1 MINKFGLKKEIIN
14 KININNQ
21 VISITFVGSFLSK
34 KKYSDI
40 DVVVIIKNFD
50 ELIFKKINKN
60 LKTINPRK
68 YGIQKKLLVNN
79 TFGPLKYD
87 YENNLV
93 IHLMIYSKKDHINHV
108 INSPFTCYDWQRY
121 NSSFGL
127 NLKNIYRVYGLSCDD
142 FIGNYRG
149 IDNYIYSL
157 KNHFIYYKKYSF
169 KKNQPIFIQ
178 KKIILKSKKQIDEF
192 IYHIIF
198 HISRNVLKFLSN
210 TNKDFFKRDILNLF
224 QVLFS
229 KKEYQQLRNLFL
241 QLESSKYGN
250 KLKKQIVNS
259 EELAIFFLGKIKNF
273 LYLISKYNKKITFKR
288 HFKTKFSNKIFLGN
302 KLDVGIKKKNYQINH
317 KFDLAFSSNLKRAKQ
332 TALLF
337 SKNLKINKY
346 LNEIDYGNVEGL
358 NYEKLKFRYPKIIND
373 WTNGKDPKFPRG
385 ENIALVYKR
394 VQKFLKLL
402 KSVSRN
408 KENKN
413 KILIVSHNVF
423 LRTLMSFFFKIER
436 RDTYKIN
443 IKYGEELNFLF
454 YKNKII
460 PNIKNKNLNR
470 IFKKLHESSINT

>member
-1 MINKFGLKKEIIN
+1 M
-14 KININNQ
+14 
-21 VISITFVGSFLSK
+21 
-34 KKYSDI
+34 
-40 DVVVIIKNFD
+40 
-50 ELIFKKINKN
+50 
-60 LKTINPRK
+60 
-68 YGIQKKLLVNN
+68 
-79 TFGPLKYD
+79 
-87 YENNLV
+87 
-93 IHLMIYSKKDHINHV
+93 
-108 INSPFTCYDWQRY
+108 
-121 NSSFGL
+121 
-127 NLKNIYRVYGLSCDD
+127 
-142 FIGNYRG
+142 
-149 IDNYIYSL
+149 
-157 KNHFIYYKKYSF
+157 
-169 KKNQPIFIQ
+169 
-178 KKIILKSKKQIDEF
+178 
-192 IYHIIF
+192 
-198 HISRNVLKFLSN
+198 
-210 TNKDFFKRDILNLF
+210 
-224 QVLFS
+224 
-229 KKEYQQLRNLFL
+229 
-241 QLESSKYGN
+241 
-250 KLKKQIVNS
+250 
-259 EELAIFFLGKIKNF
+259 
-273 LYLISKYNKKITFKR
+273 
-288 HFKTKFSNKIFLGN
+288 
-302 KLDVGIKKKNYQINH
+302 
-317 KFDLAFSSNLKRAKQ
+317 KRAKQ